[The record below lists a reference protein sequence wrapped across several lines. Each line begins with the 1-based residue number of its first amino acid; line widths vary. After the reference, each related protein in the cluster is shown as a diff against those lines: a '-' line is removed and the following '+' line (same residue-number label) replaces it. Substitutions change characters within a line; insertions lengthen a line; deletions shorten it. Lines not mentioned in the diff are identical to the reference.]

1 MSKLTTIRIAAA
13 LLIRPDGQTL
23 LVRKRGASAFM
34 QPGGKIGPGE
44 TPDAALA
51 RELREEIDLDV
62 EPASFEALGEF
73 SAEASNEPGHRV
85 HADVFLVRTEQVHF
99 HPAAEIE
106 EVKWVSPFDAGG
118 VALAPLSADHIF
130 PHYRELIGRS
140 TRR

>member
-1 MSKLTTIRIAAA
+1 MTTIRIAAA
-13 LLIRPDGQTL
+13 LLIRPDGHTL

-51 RELREEIDLDV
+51 RELKEEIDLHV
-62 EPASFEALGEF
+62 EPASFEVLGRF

-85 HADVFLVRTEQVHF
+85 HADVFLVKTEQVHF

-106 EVKWVSPFDAGG
+106 EAKWVSPFDIDG
-118 VALAPLSADHIF
+118 VALAPLTADQIL
-130 PHYRELIGRS
+130 PHYRELIGGRS
-140 TRR
+140 TRRR